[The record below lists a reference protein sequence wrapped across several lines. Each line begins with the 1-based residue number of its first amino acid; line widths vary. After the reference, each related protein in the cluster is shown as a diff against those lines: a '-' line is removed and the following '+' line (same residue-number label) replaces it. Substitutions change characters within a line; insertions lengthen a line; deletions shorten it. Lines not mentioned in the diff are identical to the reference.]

1 MQNCV
6 CHAPLSQALG
16 GTRGYMAAGTEITI
30 IVCLVGAVALV
41 VAESRDWPIGRAIF
55 KIIASSAFVVI
66 AVQLNG
72 TEFLYGRLI
81 LAALALSLVGDIL
94 LLSRQS
100 RLFILGLASFLM
112 SHIAFSMAFAH
123 RPLSDSALVIGLAI
137 MSCVG
142 LTVLLWLWGHLR
154 GLYRVA
160 VTAYV
165 VAIVAMCSLAI
176 AVSAASG
183 TWLLAAGALAFAA
196 SDISVARDRFVAP
209 GFTNRAWGL
218 PLYYAAQISL
228 ALSVGGARISAA

>member
-1 MQNCV
+1 
-6 CHAPLSQALG
+6 
-16 GTRGYMAAGTEITI
+16 MAAGTEITI

-72 TEFLYGRLI
+72 TASLYGRLI
-81 LAALALSLVGDIL
+81 LAALALSLVGDIF

-100 RLFILGLASFLM
+100 RLFILGLISFLM
-112 SHIAFSMAFAH
+112 SHIVFSMAFAH

-142 LTVLLWLWGHLR
+142 LAVLLWLWSHLR

-176 AVSAASG
+176 AASAASG

>member
-1 MQNCV
+1 
-6 CHAPLSQALG
+6 
-16 GTRGYMAAGTEITI
+16 MAAGTEITI
-30 IVCLVGAVALV
+30 VVCLVAAVALV
-41 VAESRDWPIGRAIF
+41 AAELRDWSIGRAIF
-55 KIIASSAFVVI
+55 KIIASLAFVLV
-66 AVQLNG
+66 AVQLNA
-72 TEFLYGRLI
+72 TASLYGRLI
-81 LAALALSLVGDIL
+81 LAALALSLVGDIF
-94 LLSRQS
+94 LLSRRS
-100 RLFILGLASFLM
+100 RLFVLGLTGFLM
-112 SHIAFSMAFAH
+112 SHIAFSIAFAH
-123 RPLSDSALVIGLAI
+123 RPLSDFALAIGLAI
-137 MSCVG
+137 MSSVG
-142 LTVLLWLWGHLR
+142 LTVLLCLWSHLR

-228 ALSVGGARISAA
+228 ALSVGGADISAA